1 MRFVREISH
10 GMMDGLRF
18 QSKAMA
24 AIQEA
29 AENLV
34 VREFESI
41 PPCELQITM
50 YMLTIDSDEPLRDPC
65 EARDHS
71 AEGYEAGASTSA
83 VHDRL
88 SESWATCRCAALMGE
103 RCFHSSMQSLLFV

>member
-1 MRFVREISH
+1 LSNLATALREIRRLQKSVDLQIPKTPFMRFVREISH

-24 AIQEA
+24 AIQEE
-29 AENLV
+29 AENLL

-50 YMLTIDSDEPLRDPC
+50 
-65 EARDHS
+65 
-71 AEGYEAGASTSA
+71 
-83 VHDRL
+83 
-88 SESWATCRCAALMGE
+88 
-103 RCFHSSMQSLLFV
+103 